1 MAQIVLVAGARSTGL
16 APSVG
21 LQRPLAPLWCCYT
34 PSPASVAMSR
44 HQKRLALEGLAWER
58 EQMAAAASP
67 PSPDPFDRLPPDCL
81 LRVLIALKAQ
91 TLARFAVAVPV
102 GFRVSQR
109 LPDVLRGI
117 YHLKCKATFSQ
128 PELLLSL
135 WSE

>member
-1 MAQIVLVAGARSTGL
+1 
-16 APSVG
+16 
-21 LQRPLAPLWCCYT
+21 
-34 PSPASVAMSR
+34 MSR

-109 LPDVLRGI
+109 LPDVLRGV
-117 YHLKCKATFSQ
+117 YHDAVTDCGNSHSVLVSPVWLAAAGRIDALRCEHDLRPAC
-128 PELLLSL
+128 PLLLSSCML
-135 WSE
+135 